1 MPRHSGLLTRL
12 LLGTLLVCLLALGG
26 ATSARALT
34 PVGTLISST
43 CTLTVGAPVPAVY
56 RSAPFDTVVAN
67 WAALGPDTAAYGTVG
82 DTVWLLFTATNL
94 AGRSDTFTL
103 AAVSRAGWA
112 VSLWTS
118 GGTAPLAAQHVLLA
132 QQALAFRVA
141 VFRSGSGGSDSVS
154 VGMTSHSDAQATD
167 SASASVYLR
176 GQLYGF
182 GIVAPAAV
190 YPGVPFSVVISAFD
204 DSSGHVMATFDT
216 NVAVTVD
223 TGTVTPDTLVAGTW
237 IGGVWTGTLTMDG
250 ARDTVYL
257 VVRVGA
263 VAETVALRVANY
275 RIALDKAAYQGLT
288 DLLRITV
295 WDSQQDT
302 PGIVNSVQAQV
313 VSDQN
318 PRGVTVALTETGLA
332 TGVFAGTL
340 NFTEGLSRADA
351 ISVRSGTNL
360 TVTYDPDGNGPAPA
374 VTAQASWLALLI
386 QDLDRVRSWPNP
398 FRPEQDREIVI
409 HNLPSDQNMTVEI
422 YNVNAQLVKTL
433 RVGAEITVTPQEN
446 TARWDGRSGSGSMVA
461 SGTYVYVVRC
471 GAGTVVR
478 KLTVIR

>member
-12 LLGTLLVCLLALGG
+12 LLGALLVCALALGG

-34 PVGTLISST
+34 PVGTLITST
-43 CTLTVGAPVPAVY
+43 CTLTVGSPPAVY
-56 RSAPFDTVVAN
+56 RASFDTVVAN
-67 WAALGPDTAAYGTVG
+67 WAALGPDTTAFGNAG
-82 DTVWLLFTATNL
+82 DTVWLSFTASNL

-103 AAVSRAGWA
+103 AAVSRAGWT

-118 GGTAPLAAQHVLLA
+118 GGTAPLAAQQVLTA

-154 VGMTSHSDAQATD
+154 VGMTSHSDANATD
-167 SASASVYLR
+167 SASASVHLT

-182 GIVAPAAV
+182 GMVIPSAV
-190 YPGVPFSVVISAFD
+190 YPGVPFSVTITAFA
-204 DSSGHVMATFDT
+204 DSSGTVLTTFDT
-216 NVAVTVD
+216 AVAVTVD
-223 TGTVTPDTLVAGTW
+223 TGTVTPDTLTAGTW
-237 IGGVWTGTLTMDG
+237 IGGAWTGTLTIDG

-263 VAETVALRVANY
+263 VAETVAITVANY

-313 VSDQN
+313 TSDQD
-318 PRGVTVALTETGLA
+318 PRGVTVALTETGLT
-332 TGVFAGTL
+332 TGIFTGTL
-340 NFTEGLSRADA
+340 GLTEGLSRADA
-351 ISVRSGTNL
+351 ISVRSGNNL

-374 VTAQASWLALLI
+374 VAAQASWLALLI
-386 QDLDRVRSWPNP
+386 QDLERVRSWPNP

-433 RVGAEITVTPQEN
+433 RVGAEISVTPQEN
-446 TARWDGRSGSGSMVA
+446 VARWDGRSGSGSPVA

-478 KLTVIR
+478 KLTLIR